1 MSNLKTPL
9 KRARGLGSAKMGTEH
24 FWQQRLTAI
33 ANIPLVL
40 FFLAFVVSHTGAS
53 YEAVR
58 ESLANP
64 VVMILILLAFVSVLK
79 HMRIGM
85 QVVIEDYVHGP
96 SKYVLIIL
104 NTFYPIVV
112 GAIALYGLVKIA
124 FGG

>member
-9 KRARGLGSAKMGTEH
+9 KRARGLGSAKTGTEH

-40 FFLAFVVSHTGAS
+40 FFLAFVICNTGAS
-53 YEAVR
+53 YETVR
-58 ESLANP
+58 ASLAHP
-64 VVMILILLAFVSVLK
+64 VVAILILFAFLSVLR

-85 QVVIEDYVHGP
+85 QIVIEDYVHGP
-96 SKYVLIIL
+96 AKYVLIIL

>member
-9 KRARGLGSAKMGTEH
+9 KRARGLGSAKLGTEH
-24 FWQQRLTAI
+24 FWQQRLTAV

-58 ESLANP
+58 ESLAN
-64 VVMILILLAFVSVLK
+64 
-79 HMRIGM
+79 